1 MKFISLWSVFQALK
15 ERRCWAFCAA
25 IATDQ
30 PMTCGPNLRL
40 LREPAASPQ
49 EHERS
54 GELG

>member
-49 EHERS
+49 EHARS